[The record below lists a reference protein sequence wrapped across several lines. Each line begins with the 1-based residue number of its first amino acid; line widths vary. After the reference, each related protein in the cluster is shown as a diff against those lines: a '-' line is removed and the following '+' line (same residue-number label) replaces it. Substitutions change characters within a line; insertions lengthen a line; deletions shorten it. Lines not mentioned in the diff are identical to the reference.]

1 MKVETYEAAKR
12 RNASNEID
20 NFMELPLEV
29 PSASVDGTVLDP
41 VPGVLVGPSVVPSG
55 EAAGEAALQEL
66 MGGV

>member
-41 VPGVLVGPSVVPSG
+41 VPTTR
-55 EAAGEAALQEL
+55 QTI
-66 MGGV
+66 